1 MRIGMNIN
9 NTVRAQRFLVCLV
22 LLFFVSACASII
34 RPNYTQELVKLRS
47 GNYKLDKD
55 HAYVNFK
62 IGHLGLSTIV
72 GRFNTVAASLE
83 FDPVNIEAMKIS
95 GVIDA
100 ASIDVNNEDLEDTL
114 RGGYWFDTERYPQVT
129 FDSAGVVLG
138 PEGDLQVSGELTVL
152 GITKPITLIGR
163 FNGGADNLLTR
174 KYTLGFTGAATISR
188 AEFGMDAFE
197 GIIADNVDIEI
208 HAEFQR
214 L

>member
-1 MRIGMNIN
+1 MSN
-9 NTVRAQRFLVCLV
+9 NMTLNNRVRAQRYFVCLI
-22 LLFFVSACASII
+22 LLFFVSGCASLV
-34 RPNYTQELVKLRS
+34 RPNYTQELVKLRA

-62 IGHLGLSTIV
+62 IGHLGLSMIV
-72 GRFNTVAASLE
+72 GRFNTVDASLE
-83 FDPVNIEAMKIS
+83 FDPANIEAMKIN

-114 RGGYWFDTERYPQVT
+114 RGGYWFDTDRYPQVT
-129 FDSAGVVLG
+129 FDSGKVVLA
-138 PEGDLQVSGELTVL
+138 ESGDLEVSGALTVL
-152 GITKPITLIGR
+152 GVTKPITLIGR

-174 KYTLGFTGAATISR
+174 KYTLGFEGAATISR
-188 AEFGMDAFE
+188 ADFGMDAFE
-197 GIIADNVDIEI
+197 GIIADNVEIEI

>member
-1 MRIGMNIN
+1 MSIN
-9 NTVRAQRFLVCLV
+9 RQARAQRYLVCLV
-22 LLFFVSACASII
+22 LLLFVSGCASII

-72 GRFNTVAASLE
+72 GRFNTVDASLE
-83 FDPVNIEAMKIS
+83 FDPANIESMKIE
-95 GVIDA
+95 GVIEA
-100 ASIDVNNEDLEDTL
+100 SSIDVNNEDLEDTL
-114 RGGYWFDTERYPQVT
+114 RGGYWFDTDRHPQVA
-129 FDSAGVVLG
+129 FDSTDVVLG
-138 PEGDLQVSGELTVL
+138 SDGDLQVSGELTVL
-152 GITKPITLIGR
+152 GVTKPITLIGR

-188 AEFGMDAFE
+188 AAFGMDAFE

>member
-1 MRIGMNIN
+1 MNIN
-9 NTVRAQRFLVCLV
+9 NRVRAQRYLVCLV

-34 RPNYTQELVKLRS
+34 RPNYTQELVKLRP

-55 HAYVNFK
+55 HAYVHFK
-62 IGHLGLSTIV
+62 IGHLGLSMIV
-72 GRFNTVAASLE
+72 GRFNTVDASLE
-83 FDPVNIEAMKIS
+83 FDPANIEAMKIN
-95 GVIDA
+95 GIVDA

-129 FDSAGVVLG
+129 FNSASVVLG
-138 PEGDLQVSGELTVL
+138 PEGDLRVSGELTVL

-174 KYTLGFTGAATISR
+174 KYTLGFTGNATISR
-188 AEFGMDAFE
+188 AAFGMDAFA